1 MQYRNIVF
9 SGGAFK
15 STAFIGCIKYLEEQD
30 LSKDIINVI
39 GSSAGAIAG
48 LLFTLGYSSS
58 EMRDFA
64 IKELTEFK
72 NRDVDI
78 ESLFNIF
85 YTLGIDDGEEHIKV
99 FRRALTMKG
108 LASNATFLDIAK
120 HTGKNYVV
128 CGSNL
133 TTAKVE
139 YFSVDTTPDM
149 EIALAV
155 RISTAVPFLITPVF
169 HKGQVYVDASLF
181 NNFPTEYFCMPM
193 RPFTDTIALTVHES
207 IEKTKNAESELD
219 LLSYTRL
226 MLMAAFVR
234 INTKD
239 SLIESSATNKII
251 DIIVDT
257 DAFDVETFKLRA
269 DIKDIDSNIDIGYKS
284 VLEALKQP

>member
-30 LSKDIINVI
+30 LSKDIINII